1 MKNLKEVLVIGL
13 IVGLM
18 SSCTS
23 SATEDFDDI
32 NGNVKKKTLKSITA
46 TNPVE
51 IQESI
56 SSNFIYDSDNKLM
69 RMSGTEGN
77 ESVSMDYKND
87 GTSIKAGI
95 DNEDLESFSIE
106 ELYKAPY
113 NVYETGEVLA
123 YDANKNPSKI
133 AFRDTVYDYETN
145 TYSVETQTAE
155 MTYDDKPNLYFATLE
170 AAGLV
175 EILDGVS
182 LDFGINTQASEV
194 IKARQLLAT
203 NNLIKIVYKNADSE
217 VLATLS
223 IDYIYDVD
231 GYPIKGTGTLTSNNK
246 YEDNEPISID
256 VVYSYN

>member
-1 MKNLKEVLVIGL
+1 MKNLKGVLAIGL

-18 SSCTS
+18 SACTS

-46 TNPVE
+46 INPVE
-51 IQESI
+51 IQESL
-56 SSNFIYDSDNKLM
+56 SSNFFYDSDNKLM
-69 RMSGTEGN
+69 KMSGTEGT
-77 ESVSMDYKND
+77 ESISMDYKND
-87 GTSIKAGI
+87 GTSIKGGN
-95 DNEDLESFSIE
+95 NEGDSESFSIE

-113 NVYETGEVLA
+113 KMYETGEVLA

-145 TYSVETQTAE
+145 TYSVETQIAE

-170 AAGLV
+170 SAGLV

-182 LDFGINTQASEV
+182 LDFGINTQASEI
-194 IKARQLLAT
+194 IKARQLLPT
-203 NNLIKIVYKNADSE
+203 NNLIKVVYKNADSE
-217 VLATLS
+217 VLGSLN
-223 IDYIYDVD
+223 IDYTYDAD
-231 GYPIKGTGTLTSNNK
+231 GYPVKGTGTAIND
-246 YEDNEPISID
+246 ENETISID